1 LSERERLEKLRS
13 LFGTA
18 LPPGVEVGIGDDAT
32 VLAPGTTPLVWTVDA
47 AVEGIHFRRAWMSLR
62 EIGFRSL
69 MAAASDL
76 AAMGATPRGVL
87 SALVLPDSIDDADL
101 EDLAA
106 GQREAAELLGT
117 AVLGGNLARGS
128 ELSITTSVLGE
139 AAQPILRRGAKEADV
154 LAIAGPIGFAAA
166 GLEALRR
173 GASDARLGA
182 AIQAY
187 KRPLARIEDGLRAR
201 GVARAAIDLSDGLAI
216 DASRLGEESEVGI
229 LFDEAAVLRASGEA
243 LSHAAAALGIA
254 PLELALY
261 GGDDYALLAAFA
273 PDSIAASFLRI
284 GTCTGERGLWLE
296 EKDGSRRAIE
306 ARGFDHFG

>member
-1 LSERERLEKLRS
+1 L
-13 LFGTA
+13 
-18 LPPGVEVGIGDDAT
+18 
-32 VLAPGTTPLVWTVDA
+32 
-47 AVEGIHFRRAWMSLR
+47 RRAWMSLR

-139 AAQPILRRGAKEADV
+139 AAQPILRRGAKQADV
-154 LAIAGPIGFAAA
+154 LVIAGPIGLAAA

-173 GASDARLGA
+173 
-182 AIQAY
+182 
-187 KRPLARIEDGLRAR
+187 
-201 GVARAAIDLSDGLAI
+201 
-216 DASRLGEESEVGI
+216 
-229 LFDEAAVLRASGEA
+229 
-243 LSHAAAALGIA
+243 
-254 PLELALY
+254 
-261 GGDDYALLAAFA
+261 
-273 PDSIAASFLRI
+273 
-284 GTCTGERGLWLE
+284 
-296 EKDGSRRAIE
+296 
-306 ARGFDHFG
+306 